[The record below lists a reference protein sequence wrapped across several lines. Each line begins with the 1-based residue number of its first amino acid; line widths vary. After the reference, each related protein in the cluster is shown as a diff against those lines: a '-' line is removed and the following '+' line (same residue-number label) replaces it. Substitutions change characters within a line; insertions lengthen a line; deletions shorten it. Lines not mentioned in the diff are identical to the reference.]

1 MKYPKSDKKPGVMVG
16 PPSPSKEYRK
26 AGDYSYG
33 SSANVRESDAK
44 SWDKPKRGK
53 AKEGSY
59 ARYS

>member
-1 MKYPKSDKKPGVMVG
+1 MKGEDKKRPVMVG

-33 SSANVRESDAK
+33 KSANVRESDAK
-44 SWDKPKRGK
+44 SWDKPRKGK
-53 AKEGSY
+53 MREGSY